1 MKIAIA
7 GAGAVGCHYGS
18 LLQQAGCEVTFL
30 ARGAHLEALRQE
42 GLRHT
47 SLEWERC
54 LALEV
59 SDDPVI
65 VEACDVVL
73 FTCKTTGLI
82 AICRQLASHVAEGA
96 LLVTLQNGV
105 EAPDIVGG
113 FFPGH
118 DIVAGSAFI
127 GARIEAPGHVVH
139 SAAGHL
145 RLGMWR
151 QENTDA
157 MARLE
162 ALLALF
168 CQAGVDAKSVKDV
181 RQLLWNKM
189 IWNCGFNAI
198 TALTR
203 RYARDIAGEA
213 ETGELALEAMHE
225 TAAVARVLGVNLLED
240 AAERQLEITKSVG
253 QVKTSMWQ
261 DVEQGR
267 PTEIEAMNGHVAALA
282 GELGLAAPV
291 NRMLAILIR
300 ALEVT

>member
-7 GAGAVGCHYGS
+7 GAGAVGCHYGGM
-18 LLQQAGCEVTFL
+18 LKAAGFDVAFL
-30 ARGAHLEALRQE
+30 ARGAQLEALRRS

-54 LALEV
+54 LELMV
-59 SDDPVI
+59 SDNPSV
-65 VEACDVVL
+65 VESCDVVL
-73 FTCKTTGLI
+73 FTCKTTGLV
-82 AICRQLASHVAEGA
+82 AMCRQLSGHVAEGA
-96 LLVTLQNGV
+96 LLATLQNGV
-105 EAPDIVGG
+105 EAPDIVAGH
-113 FFPGH
+113 FSGH

-127 GARIEAPGHVVH
+127 GARIESPGHVIH

-145 RLGMWR
+145 RLGLWR
-151 QENTDA
+151 DERGDA
-157 MARLE
+157 AARLE
-162 ALLALF
+162 ELLALF
-168 CQAGVDAKSVKDV
+168 CQAGVDAKAVKDV

-213 ETGELALEAMHE
+213 ETGELALAAMHE
-225 TAAVARVLGVNLLED
+225 TAAVARALGVNLLED

-261 DVEQGR
+261 DIEQSR
-267 PTEIEAMNGHVAALA
+267 PTEIEAMNGYVAATA
-282 GELGLAAPV
+282 GRLGMEAPV
-291 NRMLAILIR
+291 NRLLTTLVR
-300 ALEVT
+300 ALEGN